1 MAFSRSPTLDR
12 SLCGLCQYPV
22 KNQEGISWVAQLVPD
37 HGSKTGVYSS
47 LPGAGGD
54 PLRRQPDGEKS
65 RTQSQSQVSA
75 QQVPVLCSFFVL
87 SFHPF
92 SSLFFLLGV
101 FWGKFGDRVNKPT
114 TITIKDP
121 SHLFSLLS
129 NAALDVSTL
138 RLCTD
143 DILEA
148 TYTSVHDNAVKGTKT
163 NVSVAP
169 FTTCPARLKLY
180 TSL

>member
-37 HGSKTGVYSS
+37 RGSKMGVYSL

-101 FWGKFGDRVNKPT
+101 FWGKFG
-114 TITIKDP
+114 
-121 SHLFSLLS
+121 SLLS

-148 TYTSVHDNAVKGTKT
+148 MYTSVHDNAVKGTKT
-163 NVSVAP
+163 NISVAP

-180 TSL
+180 MSL

>member
-37 HGSKTGVYSS
+37 RGSKMGVYSS

-75 QQVPVLCSFFVL
+75 QQAETLYESLDTLQEQVLYY
-87 SFHPF
+87 
-92 SSLFFLLGV
+92 
-101 FWGKFGDRVNKPT
+101 D
-114 TITIKDP
+114 
-121 SHLFSLLS
+121 
-129 NAALDVSTL
+129 
-138 RLCTD
+138 TD
-143 DILEA
+143 IVV
-148 TYTSVHDNAVKGTKT
+148 YK
-163 NVSVAP
+163 
-169 FTTCPARLKLY
+169 
-180 TSL
+180 